1 MSLYSFSFH
10 IFCFNLCI
18 NGGWFFTHAGLL
30 PPLLGSWVIIM
41 SHPWSWRW
49 IYTHMHE
56 TKPPR
61 KSIQQNSILDTPLT
75 LAPSAIER
83 LQASLW
89 RGWIFSQKSRALI
102 VLFIFFLPL
111 RKHFFEKVQ
120 SISVVPEMRQSA
132 ALQLLYSQHKKSTS
146 VPMFYRQEIFL
157 LATDTPYSSSVA
169 ELCPPPEICSG
180 PKSLTLQAQL
190 L

>member
-1 MSLYSFSFH
+1 MYQWRVIFHPCRPPATFAWELSHHNGPSLVLKV
-10 IFCFNLCI
+10 NLY
-18 NGGWFFTHAGLL
+18 THARDQTPQKIHTTKQHSWHPPHSGTICYWTLTSQSLKRLNLL
-30 PPLLGSWVIIM
+30 SKIQSSDRVI
-41 SHPWSWRW
+41 
-49 IYTHMHE
+49 YFF
-56 TKPPR
+56 
-61 KSIQQNSILDTPLT
+61 
-75 LAPSAIER
+75 PS
-83 LQASLW
+83 
-89 RGWIFSQKSRALI
+89 SQEA
-102 VLFIFFLPL
+102 
-111 RKHFFEKVQ
+111 FFEKVQ